1 MSKLIKK
8 DCSKIYVSKDKYSI
22 LEFLIE
28 EHFRELNRNSL
39 KEKTYNSEEI
49 AKMWIED
56 YIDKLYREYA
66 NNN

>member
-39 KEKTYNSEEI
+39 REKTYNSEEI
-49 AKMWIED
+49 AKIWIED
-56 YIDKLYREYA
+56 YIDKLYKEYT

>member
-8 DCSKIYVSKDKYSI
+8 DCSKIYISKDKYKV

-28 EHFRELNRNSL
+28 EHFRELNRHSL

-49 AKMWIED
+49 AKIWVED
-56 YIDKLYREYA
+56 YIDKLYKEYEE
-66 NNN
+66 NN

>member
-8 DCSKIYVSKDKYSI
+8 DCSKIYVSKDKYAI

-56 YIDKLYREYA
+56 YIDKLYKEYEKD
-66 NNN
+66 N